1 MIYYM
6 NTSCNQANGAN
17 KEVVQE
23 DYLSEHFE
31 GVITGAERIRM
42 YLPLLKDKKV
52 GLVVNQSSLVMGKHL
67 LDTLLEMD
75 VKVAAIYTPEHGF
88 RGEADAGDHIASGK
102 DERTGIPIVS
112 LYGDK
117 RKPSADDFA
126 PVDILIFDIQDVGVR
141 FYTYVGTLHYVMET
155 AAETG
160 KPVIVLDRPNPNGHY
175 VDGNVLDT
183 AYHSFVG
190 MHPVPI
196 VHGMTIGEYA
206 QMINGEGWLSNGVHC
221 ELTVIPCLQYDHQT
235 KYVLPVKPSPNLPN
249 LRAVLLYPS
258 LCLFEGTIMSIGRG
272 TDKQFQV
279 LGNPDFKGDFSFTP
293 EPKPGAHKP
302 KLEGELCHGVDFTT
316 INEDNIRRWR
326 KVDLSYLV
334 EAYSQLKD
342 HNFFIEKS
350 FDRLAGTDV
359 LRKQIESGMTYDA
372 IHATWTDPLEQFKK
386 IRKKYLL
393 YTDFE

>member
-6 NTSCNQANGAN
+6 NASCNTASGAS
-17 KEVVQE
+17 EEGLQ
-23 DYLSEHFE
+23 DQYLTGHYE
-31 GVITGAERIRM
+31 GVITGAERLRM

-67 LDTLLEMD
+67 LDTLLELD
-75 VKVAAIYTPEHGF
+75 VAVKAIYSPEHGF
-88 RGEADAGDHIASGK
+88 RGNADAGDHIDNSV
-102 DERTGIPIVS
+102 DERTGIPIIS
-112 LYGDK
+112 LYGDR
-117 RKPSADDFA
+117 RKPSVEDFE
-126 PVDILIFDIQDVGVR
+126 PVDVLVFDIQDVGVR

-155 AAETG
+155 AAESG
-160 KPVIVLDRPNPNGHY
+160 KPLIVLDRPNPNGHY
-175 VDGNVLDT
+175 VDGNLLDT

-206 QMINGEGWLSNGVHC
+206 QMINGEGWLENGEQC
-221 ELTVIPCLQYDHQT
+221 ELTVIPCQQYDHQT

-249 LRAVLLYPS
+249 LRSVLLYPT

-279 LGNPDFKGDFSFTP
+279 LGNPDFAGSFEFTP
-293 EPKPGAHKP
+293 EPKPGAQNP
-302 KLEGELCHGVDFTT
+302 KLKGEICHGIDFTT
-316 INEDNIRRWR
+316 LDEDTIRRWR

-334 EAYSQLKD
+334 DAYHQLKD
-342 HNFFIEKS
+342 HDFFIERS
-350 FDRLAGTDV
+350 FDRLAGTDQ
-359 LRKQIESGMTYDA
+359 LRLQIESGMTAEA
-372 IHATWTDPLEQFKK
+372 IHQSWQDGIAGFKQ